1 MLEKDTLWLHDELNQ
16 DDLDFMMHEMDE
28 EPMCVEDTFA
38 SAYLPPL
45 PPLMP
50 VPFSVALSVPVQ
62 TRDSCQTA
70 WLKAWTDDQD
80 KWLEEKYG
88 GRPDDKKWK
97 NTLSYWALCAT
108 EFKNKFKVERSVKAL
123 LKRASLLKL
132 CKSTKQVRQKEA
144 TKQVRQEE
152 ATKQVRQ
159 EEATKQVRQE
169 EATKQVRQEEATKQV
184 RQEAAKQWSLK
195 VEKWIVQ
202 NVRKNAHLGKIYLQ
216 RVADAI
222 EHVFPNEPKRS
233 PDALRNKIARMR
245 PHLEY

>member
-1 MLEKDTLWLHDELNQ
+1 MLENDTLWLDDELDQ
-16 DDLDFMMHEMDE
+16 DDRDRMMNAIDA
-28 EPMCVEDTFA
+28 EPMCVEETFA
-38 SAYLPPL
+38 SADLPPL

-70 WLKAWTDDQD
+70 WSKAWTDDQD

-88 GRPDDKKWK
+88 GRPNDKTWK
-97 NTLSYWALCAT
+97 NTVSYWALCAT
-108 EFKNKFKVERSVKAL
+108 EFENKFKVQRTVEAL
-123 LKRASLLKL
+123 LKRASLNKL
-132 CKSTKQVRQKEA
+132 CKSTKQVMQEEATKQVRQKEA

-169 EATKQVRQEEATKQV
+169 
-184 RQEAAKQWSLK
+184 AAKQWSLD

-202 NVRKNAHLGKIYLQ
+202 NVRKNAYLGKIYLQ

-222 EHVFPNEPKRS
+222 KHVFPNEPERS

-245 PHLEY
+245 PHLE

>member
-159 EEATKQVRQE
+159 E
-169 EATKQVRQEEATKQV
+169 
-184 RQEAAKQWSLK
+184 AAKQWSLK

>member
-1 MLEKDTLWLHDELNQ
+1 MPANDTLWLDDDKLNQ
-16 DDLDFMMHEMDE
+16 DDLDFMMHAMDE

-144 TKQVRQEE
+144 TKLVQQEE

-159 EEATKQVRQE
+159 EEATKQVP
-169 EATKQVRQEEATKQV
+169 
-184 RQEAAKQWSLK
+184 QEAAKQWSLK

-202 NVRKNAHLGKIYLQ
+202 NVRKNAYLGKIYLQ

-222 EHVFPNEPKRS
+222 KDVFPNEPERS

>member
-1 MLEKDTLWLHDELNQ
+1 MSADDTLWLNDKLNQ
-16 DDLDFMMHEMDE
+16 DDLDFMMHAMDE

-97 NTLSYWALCAT
+97 NTVSYWALCAT

-152 ATKQVRQ
+152 A
-159 EEATKQVRQE
+159 
-169 EATKQVRQEEATKQV
+169 
-184 RQEAAKQWSLK
+184 KQWSLK
-195 VEKWIVQ
+195 VEKWIVL
-202 NVRKNAHLGKIYLQ
+202 NVRKNAHLGKRYLQ

-222 EHVFPNEPKRS
+222 KDVFPNTPTRS
-233 PDALRNKIARMR
+233 LDALRNKIARMR
-245 PHLEY
+245 PHLE